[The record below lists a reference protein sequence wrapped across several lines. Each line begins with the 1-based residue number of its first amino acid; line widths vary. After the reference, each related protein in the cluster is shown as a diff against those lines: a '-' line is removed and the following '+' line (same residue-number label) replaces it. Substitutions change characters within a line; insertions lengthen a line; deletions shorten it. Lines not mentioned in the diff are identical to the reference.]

1 MYHPSGAIVLQ
12 SAYVGG
18 PLLIKT
24 GLVGILVIFMY
35 AVVSFL
41 AFGHDP
47 DFSCSS
53 LYGCI
58 GAHLVNAL
66 ATSSIS
72 GLWRETAEWGA
83 VPDSPLRE
91 VGRQLR
97 TAFIVSFL
105 IVWVFLLQNIFTGQ
119 VGG

>member
-1 MYHPSGAIVLQ
+1 MLQ

-66 ATSSIS
+66 STSSIS
-72 GLWRETAEWGA
+72 GLWRERAEWDV
-83 VPDSPLRE
+83 VPDSPMRE
-91 VGRQLR
+91 ISRQLR

-119 VGG
+119 VGVSE